1 MILVNKVLR
10 NTLECVNEGI
20 VILNEDLEVLYWNNY
35 MEYLTF
41 MNIEKVF
48 YRNVYEV
55 LPGLNK
61 QYFKDLIEQ
70 VVKNHGEMFFSA
82 AMHKDL
88 INKKRKVN
96 LKISKLEE
104 SNNNYIL
111 LEFID
116 VTSQI
121 FRINQ
126 LKGYINKLHILN
138 EELKEKEKTIN
149 NLAYYDSLTGLAN
162 RTLFYKMADKFY
174 NNCRRGQHLLALM
187 FIDVNKFKNINDT
200 YGHKIGD
207 EILKE
212 VSKVLINS
220 TRKGDLVA
228 RFGGDEFLVLLPSVK
243 KYEDIE
249 VVASRILSIKNKPF
263 KLGEIEI
270 NISLSLGISAYP
282 KDGDNVEELIT
293 KADKKMYIQ
302 KRNIYI

>member
-1 MILVNKVLR
+1 MILVNKVLK

-20 VILNEDLEVLYWNNY
+20 VILNEDLEILYWNNY

-41 MNIEKVF
+41 MNVEKVF
-48 YRNVYEV
+48 YRNVYKV

-61 QYFKDLIEQ
+61 QYFKNLIEQ

-88 INKKRKVN
+88 ISKKRKLN

-104 SNNNYIL
+104 SSNNYIL

-116 VTSQI
+116 VTNQF

-126 LKGYINKLHILN
+126 LKGYINKLHVLN

-162 RTLFYKMADKFY
+162 RTLFYKMADKFC
-174 NNCRRGQHLLALM
+174 NNSQRGENLLALM
-187 FIDVNKFKNINDT
+187 FIDINKFKNINDT

-207 EILKE
+207 EILRE

-220 TRKGDLVA
+220 TRKGDLVS
-228 RFGGDEFLVLLPSVK
+228 RFGGDEFLVLLPAIK

-249 VVASRILSIKNKPF
+249 VVASRILNIKNKPF

-270 NISLSLGISAYP
+270 NISLSLGISSYP
-282 KDGDNVEELIT
+282 KDGDNIEELIT

-302 KRNIYI
+302 KRNGYE

>member
-1 MILVNKVLR
+1 MNKVLR

>member
-1 MILVNKVLR
+1 MILVNKVLK

-20 VILNEDLEVLYWNNY
+20 VILNEDLEILYWNNY

-41 MNIEKVF
+41 MNIDKVF

-61 QYFKDLIEQ
+61 QYFKNLIEQ
-70 VVKNHGEMFFSA
+70 VVENHGEMFFSA

-88 INKKRKVN
+88 ISKKRKLN

-104 SNNNYIL
+104 SSNNYIL

-126 LKGYINKLHILN
+126 LKEYINKLHVLN

-174 NNCRRGQHLLALM
+174 NNSRRGENLLALM

-207 EILKE
+207 EILRE

-228 RFGGDEFLVLLPSVK
+228 RFGGDEFLVLLPAIK

-249 VVASRILSIKNKPF
+249 VVASRILNIKDKPF
-263 KLGEIEI
+263 KLGEIEV

-282 KDGDNVEELIT
+282 KDGDNIEELIT
-293 KADKKMYIQ
+293 KADKKMYVQ
-302 KRNIYI
+302 KRNGYK